1 MFAVCSPH
9 SAIEANSFI
18 RLAGQLVF
26 FASIKCVNFFVCG
39 SVYVLNGETRS
50 LLSSALQ
57 SSHTCLALR
66 RRFSSRKQS
75 FLPQAHAQ
83 VATDGADFIPHFW
96 RRAATHFRRVRCK
109 HTTAPSVTSWH
120 VAHHKRYPSQWY
132 SVANYIT
139 RVWSSLFHFQSS
151 LRKIK
156 QLHRSRSG

>member
-83 VATDGADFIPHFW
+83 VATDGADLIPHFW

-109 HTTAPSVTSWH
+109 HTTAPSVTSLH
-120 VAHHKRYPSQWY
+120 VLRIT
-132 SVANYIT
+132 SVVHRNDTVLQI
-139 RVWSSLFHFQSS
+139 L
-151 LRKIK
+151 LREFDIVGSIFSPVCEK
-156 QLHRSRSG
+156 